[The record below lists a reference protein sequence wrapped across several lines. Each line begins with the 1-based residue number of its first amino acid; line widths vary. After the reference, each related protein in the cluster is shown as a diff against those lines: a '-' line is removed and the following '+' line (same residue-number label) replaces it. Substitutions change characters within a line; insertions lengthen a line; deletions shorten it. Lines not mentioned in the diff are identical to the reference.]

1 MPSDAPTQAYVWIWL
16 PDATEPVV
24 CGRLDR
30 RDDRYVFS
38 YGRSYLERP
47 DAVPVYEPELPLD
60 DFEHESLDGPMPLC
74 IDDAAP
80 DSWGRSVIN
89 ANLGA
94 VGAELDPLVY
104 LLESGSDR
112 VGAIDFQA
120 SAIDYVPRAPVHAPL
135 DQLMTAADKID
146 AGEAIDPDLAVALV
160 NGTPLGGAR
169 PKALI
174 DDDGVKLLAKFS
186 RRSDTFLWTQAEYL
200 AMELARRAGID
211 VAPVRFVQSMGRG
224 VLLVERFDRPP
235 TGARRRVVSAATI
248 LSMQTIVAAQHFSYV
263 ELADEIRA
271 NFVQPDATLRELFSR
286 IMFNILVGNTDDH
299 ARNHAAFV
307 LDGGLAL
314 TPAYDV
320 SPQPRSGEGARHPRF
335 GDGDSGRDSRIA
347 AIVEA
352 APTYHLTANEGRE
365 IAEQQV
371 DTIRGEWDEVCDA
384 AHLTTAQREGLLKG
398 PILNPYAF
406 YK

>member
-1 MPSDAPTQAYVWIWL
+1 MTSDAPSEAYVWIWL

-24 CGRLDR
+24 GGRLDR
-30 RDDRYVFS
+30 SEGRYVFS
-38 YGRSYLERP
+38 YGSSYLERA
-47 DAVPVYEPELPLD
+47 DAVAIYEPELPLD

-89 ANLGA
+89 AKLGA
-94 VGAELDPLVY
+94 VGAELDPIVY

-112 VGAIDFQA
+112 MGAIDFQA
-120 SAIDYVPRAPVHAPL
+120 SATEYVPRAPIHAPL
-135 DQLMTAADKID
+135 DQLITAADRIE
-146 AGEAIDPDLAVALV
+146 AGETIDEDLAAALV

-174 DDDGVKLLAKFS
+174 DDVGLKMLAKFS
-186 RRSDTFLWTQAEYL
+186 RLSDTFLWTQSEYV
-200 AMELARRAGID
+200 AMELARRAGLD
-211 VAPVRFVQSMGRG
+211 VAPVRFVETMGRG
-224 VLLVERFDRPP
+224 VLLVERFDRSSS
-235 TGARRRVVSAATI
+235 GARRRVVSAATI
-248 LSMQTIVAAQHFSYV
+248 LSMQTIVAAQHFSYL

-271 NFVQPDATLRELFSR
+271 HFVQPDATLRELYSR

-307 LDGGLAL
+307 LDEGLAL

-320 SPQPRSGEGARHPRF
+320 SPQPRSGELAHPRF
-335 GDGDSGRDSRIA
+335 GENDSGRESRIA
-347 AIVEA
+347 ALVEA
-352 APTYHLTANEGRE
+352 APNYHLTTDEGRE
-365 IAEQQV
+365 IGDRQV
-371 DTIRGEWDEVCDA
+371 DTIRRDWDEVCDA
-384 AHLTTAQREGLLKG
+384 ARLTTAQRDGLLKG

-406 YK
+406 YA